1 LKNTNTWIADG
12 SYLPA
17 GAAPPKKTHEAEAK
31 PNMGENDAP
40 PTLRRSEK
48 PKTDTGESTQNAGP
62 KNSAP
67 PQGAPQTSAP
77 STSAPTASA
86 PAGSGQGS
94 APASGSSNNP
104 AATSN
109 TSSSGTNAS
118 STANP
123 APQADKNRPVLHRG
137 KPTAKDMP
145 ADEDT
150 IASVAPAKKLASAG
164 KTSAPLPG
172 VGAGSNIQLLPA
184 ISDADGPDPRP
195 YTYDIKPEEEKKYR
209 QKILALA
216 SEEVRTRARELEG
229 KQVGSSPARGG
240 SPRGPSARRKAA
252 PRQPTFDDVQL
263 RLFDLS
269 TSNEPILVLTAT
281 ARMPR
286 SPGFVAADLEPL
298 QYFITLVA
306 RADIYGDLRKLFT
319 NVTDTRHL
327 DAIPRME
334 LIDAV
339 DVDGD
344 GRGELLFRHISDA
357 GTAFDVYRV
366 TGDQLWPLFE
376 GTPQ

>member
-1 LKNTNTWIADG
+1 
-12 SYLPA
+12 
-17 GAAPPKKTHEAEAK
+17 
-31 PNMGENDAP
+31 
-40 PTLRRSEK
+40 
-48 PKTDTGESTQNAGP
+48 
-62 KNSAP
+62 
-67 PQGAPQTSAP
+67 
-77 STSAPTASA
+77 
-86 PAGSGQGS
+86 
-94 APASGSSNNP
+94 
-104 AATSN
+104 
-109 TSSSGTNAS
+109 
-118 STANP
+118 
-123 APQADKNRPVLHRG
+123 VLHRG

-145 ADEDT
+145 VDEDKAAS
-150 IASVAPAKKLASAG
+150 IAVPKKPANASNAPV
-164 KTSAPLPG
+164 PLPG
-172 VGAGSNIQLLPA
+172 VAPGSNIQLFPA

-195 YTYDIKPEEEKKYR
+195 YTYDIKPEEEQKYR

-229 KQVGSSPARGG
+229 AQAVAAPRSSAP
-240 SPRGPSARRKAA
+240 ARRKAA
-252 PRQPTFDDVQL
+252 PPQPTLENVQL
-263 RLFDLS
+263 RFFDLS

-286 SPGFVAADLEPL
+286 SPGFVAADSEPL

-306 RADIYGDLRKLFT
+306 RADIYGDLRKLFS

-344 GRGELLFRHISDA
+344 GRGELLFRQISDA